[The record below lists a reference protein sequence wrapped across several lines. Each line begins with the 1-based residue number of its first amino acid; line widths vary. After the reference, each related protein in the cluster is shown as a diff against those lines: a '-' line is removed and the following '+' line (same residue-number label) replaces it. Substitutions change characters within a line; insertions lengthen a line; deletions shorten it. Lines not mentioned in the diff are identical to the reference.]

1 MDANIE
7 RWREEKKTPSDAQPF
22 GQTVIV
28 PFSYFYTMQLNT
40 DFH

>member
-7 RWREEKKTPSDAQPF
+7 RSNEKKTPSDAQPF

>member
-1 MDANIE
+1 MQTLKD
-7 RWREEKKTPSDAQPF
+7 EEKKKKIPSDAQPF

-28 PFSYFYTMQLNT
+28 PVSYFYTMQLNT